1 LQNGTLE
8 DRIAIRELI
17 ETFAVGVMRH
27 DLEIWMGVWA
37 EEGSWNLPSLAAPV
51 KGRAALREAFGT
63 KTGYFG
69 FMSMLMFPHGLVFDG
84 DRASGR
90 AHGQEVILPH
100 DGGMK
105 FLTGCFD
112 DEYVKRDGRW
122 WFLSRNFNVIGIK
135 NFVLQEA
142 S

>member
-1 LQNGTLE
+1 MSSGTLE
-8 DRIAIRELI
+8 DRMEIRELI

-27 DLEIWMGVWA
+27 DPEIWMSVWA
-37 EEGSWNLPSLAAPV
+37 EEGSWNLPSLAQPV

-69 FMSMLMFPHGLVFDG
+69 FMSMLMFPHGLRFDG

-90 AHGQEVILPH
+90 THGQEVILPLE
-100 DGGMK
+100 GGMK
-105 FLTGCFD
+105 FLTGCFED
-112 DEYVKRDGRW
+112 QYVREGGRW
-122 WFLSRNFNVIGIK
+122 LFLSRDFNVIGIK
-135 NFVLQEA
+135 TFVLQEA